1 MSERRLRP
9 ARYEPEETGAFR
21 PRFPWGKV
29 LLVVGLLGGGLGYHF
44 YREHRRAEALR
55 RAIAEAYARQVEP
68 ARAMLRTFRH
78 RIDGWIQQAAAAH
91 PTRWADPRL
100 DLQGLHGANGVY
112 VRIPAS
118 EAADPKRIAAAV
130 EGSTPDA
137 IARCLGLAP
146 LSIRPL
152 YARGRFLQDAW
163 LQDVAR
169 TQGVMRLR
177 VLDEDLRRFARR
189 DLPILLELARSD
201 YFMLVLERGPN
212 RKDGPVDVFLW
223 DLKRGEPLLVV
234 RAKAETGLLLPV
246 HLAGA
251 PRTPRPSPRIGGQ
264 VDCSIAA
271 QVRAAAGQ
279 QAPAIG
285 AEAATRLA
293 QQHAPAAPPA
303 SQRTDGGPS
312 APGPAAAPAGRSND
326 PGPRKA
332 E

>member
-9 ARYEPEETGAFR
+9 ARYEPEDASAFR

-44 YREHRRAEALR
+44 YGEHRRAEALR
-55 RAIAEAYARQVEP
+55 RAIAETYARRVEP
-68 ARAMLRTFRH
+68 ARSTIQTFRT
-78 RIDGWIQQAAAAH
+78 RLDGWIQEAAAAH

-100 DLQGLHGANGVY
+100 DLKGLHEASGVY

-118 EAADPKRIAAAV
+118 EAVDPERIEAAV
-130 EGSTPDA
+130 RSATPDA

-146 LSIRPL
+146 LSLRPL
-152 YARGRFLQDAW
+152 YERGRFLQEGW
-163 LQDVAR
+163 LQDVAQ

-246 HLAGA
+246 RLDGA
-251 PRTPRPSPRIGGQ
+251 PRSPRPTPRIGGQ

-279 QAPAIG
+279 EAPG
-285 AEAATRLA
+285 LGPEAAARLA
-293 QQHAPAAPPA
+293 DQRAPAAAPA
-303 SQRTDGGPS
+303 LQRTDGGPP
-312 APGPAAAPAGRSND
+312 APGPAAAPRND

>member
-9 ARYEPEETGAFR
+9 ARYEPEDASAFR

-44 YREHRRAEALR
+44 YGEHRRAEALR
-55 RAIAEAYARQVEP
+55 RAIAETYARRVEP
-68 ARAMLRTFRH
+68 ARPTVQKFRA
-78 RIDGWIQQAAAAH
+78 RLDGWIQEAAAAQ
-91 PTRWADPRL
+91 PTRWADARL
-100 DLQGLHGANGVY
+100 DLKGLHGASGVY

-118 EAADPKRIAAAV
+118 EAADPERIEAAV
-130 EGSTPDA
+130 RAATPDA

-146 LSIRPL
+146 LSLRPL
-152 YARGRFLQDAW
+152 YERGRFLQEGW
-163 LQDVAR
+163 LQEVAR
-169 TQGVMRLR
+169 TEGVMRLR

-223 DLKRGEPLLVV
+223 DLKRGEPLLAV
-234 RAKAETGLLLPV
+234 RARAETGLLLPV
-246 HLAGA
+246 RLDGA
-251 PRTPRPSPRIGGQ
+251 PRGPRPTPRIGGQ

-279 QAPAIG
+279 EAPGLG
-285 AEAATRLA
+285 AEAAARLSDQGEPGA
-293 QQHAPAAPPA
+293 PGAPTAPQRADGGPAAPAAPE
-303 SQRTDGGPS
+303 
-312 APGPAAAPAGRSND
+312 ND
-326 PGPRKA
+326 PGSRKA